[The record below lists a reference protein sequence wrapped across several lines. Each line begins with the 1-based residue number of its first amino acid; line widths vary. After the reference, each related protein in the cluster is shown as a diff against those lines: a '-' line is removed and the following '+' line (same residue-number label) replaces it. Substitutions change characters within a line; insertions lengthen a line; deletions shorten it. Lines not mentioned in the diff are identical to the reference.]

1 MSKQANPTKVGA
13 FILIGAGI
21 LVLTIALLGSASLFS
36 RPVTMIL
43 YFRDSV
49 NGLVVGSPVKY
60 KGVSIGQVTKISL
73 AWAKGSDALLIP
85 VIIEIDENA
94 IQAEG
99 DGGLPLTNPA
109 RLRQAVDNGL
119 RGTLE
124 TESLVTG
131 RLYVALDVF
140 PKADPPAY
148 VGGSKFPEIPTQAT
162 GLVEFIKNLSKIDLP
177 NMVSQL
183 NEILVRLNT
192 SLGELKV
199 KDLNDRLAKVLGSV
213 DSLITS
219 TKWTETVDSFRL
231 TSDKA
236 RKVLGTIEKEVGP
249 LGSNLTRT
257 ADSATATFSEL
268 QRTSAEL
275 RRVLA
280 SESPV
285 MTELQTALEETAL
298 AAKSLRQL
306 ADELARNP
314 ASVLRGKPQEP

>member
-73 AWAKGSDALLIP
+73 AWTKGSDALLIP

-140 PKADPPAY
+140 PKAEPPTY
-148 VGGSKFPEIPTQAT
+148 VGGSKYPEIPTQAT
-162 GLVEFIKNLSKIDLP
+162 GLVEFIKNL
-177 NMVSQL
+177 
-183 NEILVRLNT
+183 
-192 SLGELKV
+192 G
-199 KDLNDRLAKVLGSV
+199 
-213 DSLITS
+213 
-219 TKWTETVDSFRL
+219 
-231 TSDKA
+231 
-236 RKVLGTIEKEVGP
+236 
-249 LGSNLTRT
+249 
-257 ADSATATFSEL
+257 
-268 QRTSAEL
+268 
-275 RRVLA
+275 
-280 SESPV
+280 
-285 MTELQTALEETAL
+285 
-298 AAKSLRQL
+298 
-306 ADELARNP
+306 
-314 ASVLRGKPQEP
+314 

>member
-21 LVLTIALLGSASLFS
+21 LVVTIALLGSASLFS
-36 RPVTMIL
+36 RPVPMIL

-73 AWAKGSDALLIP
+73 AWMKGSDALLIP

-140 PKADPPAY
+140 PKAEPPTY
-148 VGGSKFPEIPTQAT
+148 VGGSKYPEIPTQAT

-192 SLGELKV
+192 SLGELNVKV
-199 KDLNDRLAKVLGSV
+199 LNDRLAKVLGSV

-219 TKWTETVDSFRL
+219 TKWAETADSFRL

-236 RKVLGTIEKEVGP
+236 REVLGTIEKEVGP

-257 ADSATATFSEL
+257 VDSATTTFAEL

-280 SESPV
+280 SESPL

-298 AAKSLRQL
+298 AAKALRQL
-306 ADELARNP
+306 ADELTRNP

>member
-73 AWAKGSDALLIP
+73 AWMKGSDALLIP

-140 PKADPPAY
+140 PKAEPPTY
-148 VGGSKFPEIPTQAT
+148 VGGSKYPEIPTQAT

-192 SLGELKV
+192 SLGELNV

-236 RKVLGTIEKEVGP
+236 REVLGTIEKEVGP

-257 ADSATATFSEL
+257 ADSATATFAEL

-280 SESPV
+280 SESPL

-298 AAKSLRQL
+298 AAKALRQL
-306 ADELARNP
+306 ADELTRNP

>member
-73 AWAKGSDALLIP
+73 AWTKGSDALLIP

-236 RKVLGTIEKEVGP
+236 REVLGTIKNEVGP
-249 LGSNLTRT
+249 LGNNLTRT
-257 ADSATATFSEL
+257 ADSATATFAEL

>member
-99 DGGLPLTNPA
+99 DGGLPLTNPV

-219 TKWTETVDSFRL
+219 TKWTETVDSFRH

-236 RKVLGTIEKEVGP
+236 REVLGTIEKEVGP

>member
-73 AWAKGSDALLIP
+73 AWTKGSDALLIP

-236 RKVLGTIEKEVGP
+236 REVLGTIKNEVGP

-257 ADSATATFSEL
+257 ADSATATFAEL

-280 SESPV
+280 SESPL

-298 AAKSLRQL
+298 AAKALRQL
-306 ADELARNP
+306 ADELTRNP